1 MSRILTMVAALAFSA
16 LGPGVYAQ
24 GNAELSQIQRVY
36 VLPMTA
42 GFDQYLVNHL
52 RGVSSM
58 RIVTDPTKAD
68 AYFTDRLG
76 VSFENKLKDI
86 EEKTKEQN
94 EPPKTEEELTAQ
106 KSGFKFAPPITSSI
120 GRGKGT
126 IFLVERSSRNVVWS
140 IYNKPKDY
148 QPKTLDRVAEKV
160 ADAFKKEAT
169 GQK

>member
-1 MSRILTMVAALAFSA
+1 MSRILTMAAALAFSVFA
-16 LGPGVYAQ
+16 QASYAQ

-36 VLPMTA
+36 VLPMTS
-42 GFDQYLVNHL
+42 GFDHYLVNHL

-68 AYFTDRLG
+68 AFFTDRLG
-76 VSFENKLKDI
+76 VSFETKLKDI
-86 EEKTKEQN
+86 DEKTKEQN
-94 EPPKTEEELTAQ
+94 EPPKTEEELAAQ
-106 KSGFKFAPPITSSI
+106 KTGFKFAPPITSSI

-140 IYNKPKDY
+140 IYNKPKDM

-160 ADAFKKEAT
+160 AEAFKKELS

>member
-1 MSRILTMVAALAFSA
+1 MSRILTMAAAVAFSA
-16 LGPGVYAQ
+16 FAQ
-24 GNAELSQIQRVY
+24 GNAELNQIQRVY

-52 RGVSSM
+52 RGLPNL

-76 VSFENKLKDI
+76 VSFETKLKDFD
-86 EEKTKEQN
+86 EKTKEQN
-94 EPPKTEEELTAQ
+94 EPPKTEEELAAQ
-106 KSGFKFAPPITSSI
+106 KQGFKLAPPITSNL

-140 IYNKPKDY
+140 NYNKPKDY

>member
-1 MSRILTMVAALAFSA
+1 MSRILIMTVTMAIALAMAAL
-16 LGPGVYAQ
+16 AQ

-76 VSFENKLKDI
+76 ASFETKLKEIDERAK
-86 EEKTKEQN
+86 EEAA
-94 EPPKTEEELTAQ
+94 PPKTEEELAAQ
-106 KSGFKFAPPITSSI
+106 KQGFKFAPPITSSI

-126 IFLVERSSRNVVWS
+126 IFLVERQSRNVVWS
-140 IYNKPKDY
+140 IYNKPKDM

-160 ADAFKKEAT
+160 ADAFKKELG

>member
-1 MSRILTMVAALAFSA
+1 MSRILTMAAALTFCAF
-16 LGPGVYAQ
+16 GQ
-24 GNAELSQIQRVY
+24 GTARNAELSQIQRVY

-68 AYFTDRLG
+68 AFFTDRLG
-76 VSFENKLKDI
+76 VSFETKLKDI
-86 EEKTKEQN
+86 DDKSKEESA
-94 EPPKTEEELTAQ
+94 PPKTEEELASQ
-106 KSGFKFAPPITSSI
+106 KQGFKLAPPIVSSL
-120 GRGKGT
+120 GRGKGA
-126 IFLVERSSRNVVWS
+126 IFLVERQSRNVVWS

-160 ADAFKKEAT
+160 ASAFKKELS